1 MSRLVIVSN
10 RVADPQDAA
19 PGGLA
24 IALEEA
30 LQRHGG
36 LWFGWGGTVTEQS
49 PAQPSIRP
57 WGAVTVATTTLER
70 CDHDSYYSGFCNN
83 VLWPVFHNRLDLAA
97 FDPSFYEGY
106 QRVNRQFAQQLLPL
120 LEPDDVIWVHDYHL
134 MALASELRALG
145 CQQRIGFFLHIPF
158 PPLVALGA
166 VPQHKALMQALM
178 AFDLVGLQSRQD
190 LQHFES
196 YVLAQADGRISH
208 RHHYRAHGQQ
218 TRCEV
223 FPIGI
228 DARAFAALTATPPAR
243 QVQATLE
250 QEYRQRRLVVGID
263 RLDYSKGLPE
273 RIHAFRDLL
282 ERHPAHRRS
291 ATLVQIGSP
300 TREHLLAYAAIRRQ
314 FESLCGAINGD
325 FGELDW
331 MPVRYM
337 HQVLTR
343 SQLAGLCRSA
353 AVGLV
358 TPLRDGMNLVAKEF
372 IAAQDPAD
380 PGVLV
385 LSRFAGAAEQ
395 LQEALLVNPY
405 DAHSTANS
413 LDQALQMPLAERIER
428 HQKLLA
434 RIEAE
439 DVHWWCQRFLQA
451 LDQCQPAVPR
461 KPRLSVPAHRLI
473 AAADGELPMTRPTR
487 DGSFP
492 YLRVVSGSA
501 PAPRPG
507 SAAIRLGR

>member
-1 MSRLVIVSN
+1 MSRLVVVSN
-10 RVADPQDAA
+10 RVADPRDAA

-30 LQRHGG
+30 LQRQGG
-36 LWFGWGGTVTEQS
+36 LWFGWGGQVTEQPNPPLS
-49 PAQPSIRP
+49 LRQ
-57 WGAVTVATTTLER
+57 WGAVTVATTHLQA
-70 CDHDSYYSGFCNN
+70 CDHDSYYSGFCNK
-83 VLWPVFHNRLDLAA
+83 VLWPVFHNRLDLAE
-97 FDPSFYEGY
+97 FDPAFYEGY

-120 LEPDDVIWVHDYHL
+120 LQDDDVIWVHDYHL
-134 MALASELRALG
+134 LHLAAELRALG
-145 CQQRIGFFLHIPF
+145 CRQRIGFFLHIPF
-158 PPLVALGA
+158 PPLVALSA
-166 VPQHKALMQALM
+166 VPQHQTLMQALM

-190 LQHFES
+190 LAHFES
-196 YVLAQADGRISH
+196 YVLAQADGRSSH

-228 DARAFAALTATPPAR
+228 DAQAFAALTDTPPAQ
-243 QVQATLE
+243 QVQAMMA
-250 QEYRQRRLVVGID
+250 QEHGQRRLVVGID

-282 ERHPAHRRS
+282 ERHPEHRRS

-300 TREHLLAYAAIRRQ
+300 TREHLQAYADLRHQ

-331 MPVRYM
+331 MPVRYI

-343 SQLAGLCRSA
+343 AQLAGLCRSA

-405 DAHSTANS
+405 DAHCTANS
-413 LDQALQMPLAERIER
+413 MDQALQMPLAERIDR

-434 RIEAE
+434 RIQAE
-439 DVHWWCQRFLQA
+439 DVHWWCQRFLHA
-451 LDQCQPAVPR
+451 LDQCQPALQR
-461 KPRLSVPAHRLI
+461 KPRITVPAHRLV
-473 AAADGELPMTRPTR
+473 AAADTDLPMTRPTR

-492 YLRVVSGSA
+492 YLRVVAGSG
-501 PAPRPG
+501 PAQQA
-507 SAAIRLGR
+507 SAAAVRIGR

>member
-1 MSRLVIVSN
+1 MSRLVVVSN

-30 LQRHGG
+30 LQRQGG
-36 LWFGWGGTVTEQS
+36 LWFGWGGTVSEQS
-49 PAQPSIRP
+49 PPPLCIRP
-57 WGAVTVATTTLER
+57 WKAVTLATTALER
-70 CDHDSYYSGFCNN
+70 CDHDSYYSGFCNST
-83 VLWPVFHNRLDLAA
+83 LWPVFHNRLDLAA
-97 FDPSFYEGY
+97 FDPRFYEGY
-106 QRVNRQFAQQLLPL
+106 RRVNRQFAQQLLPL
-120 LEPDDVIWVHDYHL
+120 LQPDDVIWVHDYHL

-178 AFDLVGLQSRQD
+178 DFDLVGLQSRQD

-196 YVLAQADGRISH
+196 YVLAQSDGRISH

-223 FPIGI
+223 FPVGI
-228 DARAFAALTATPPAR
+228 DAHAFAALTTTPPAQ
-243 QVQATLE
+243 QVQATLA

-291 ATLVQIGSP
+291 ASLVQIGSP
-300 TREHLLAYAAIRRQ
+300 TREHLQAYADIRSE

-325 FGELDW
+325 FGELNW

-343 SQLAGLCRSA
+343 AQLAGLCRSA

-413 LDQALQMPLAERIER
+413 IDQALQMPLAERIER
-428 HQKLLA
+428 HQQLLA

-439 DVHWWCQRFLQA
+439 DVHWWCQRFLHV
-451 LDQCQPAVPR
+451 LDQCQPALAR
-461 KPRLSVPAHRLI
+461 KPRISV
-473 AAADGELPMTRPTR
+473 AARSAVLNAEPDLPMTRPTR

-492 YLRVVSGSA
+492 YLRVVPGGG
-501 PAPRPG
+501 PAQP
-507 SAAIRLGR
+507 STTAALRRGG